1 MVNIKGKK
9 MEEKQKSSGKIYVA
23 NRAIATIA
31 YQSALE
37 SYGVVGMAD
46 KDIIRGISKILF
58 NDPTSGVIV
67 DYNGDAIKIEM
78 YIIIEYGTRISS
90 VADSVAHSV
99 KFQVEKMI
107 GITVESVNVHVRGL
121 RVSSTD

>member
-1 MVNIKGKK
+1 
-9 MEEKQKSSGKIYVA
+9 MEEKQKPYGKIFVS
-23 NRAIATIA
+23 NHAIATIA

-46 KDIIRGISKILF
+46 KDLMHGLAKVLF
-58 NDPTSGVIV
+58 KDPTSGVIIIYDGV
-67 DYNGDAIKIEM
+67 SIQIEM

-90 VADSVAHSV
+90 VAESVAHSV

-107 GITVESVNVHVRGL
+107 GIPVKSVDVHVRGL
-121 RVSSTD
+121 RVSNTD

>member
-1 MVNIKGKK
+1 
-9 MEEKQKSSGKIYVA
+9 MEENKNQTGKVYVS
-23 NRAIATIA
+23 NSAIATIA

-46 KDIIRGISKILF
+46 KDIARGISKLLF

-67 DYNGDAIKIEM
+67 NYDGNSIKIDM

-90 VADSVAHSV
+90 VANSVANSV

-107 GITVESVNVHVRGL
+107 GISVEAINVHVRGL
-121 RVSSTD
+121 RVSNTD

>member
-1 MVNIKGKK
+1 
-9 MEEKQKSSGKIYVA
+9 MEEKINKSGRVYVS
-23 NRAIATIA
+23 NHTIATIA

-46 KDIIRGISKILF
+46 KDIVKGLSKLLF
-58 NDPTSGVIV
+58 NDPTSGVVVNYDGNSI
-67 DYNGDAIKIEM
+67 DIDM

-90 VADSVAHSV
+90 VANSVANSI

-107 GITVESVNVHVRGL
+107 GIPVNAVNVHVRGL
-121 RVSSTD
+121 RVSNVD

>member
-1 MVNIKGKK
+1 
-9 MEEKQKSSGKIYVA
+9 MEEKLKPSGKIFVS
-23 NRAIATIA
+23 NNAIATIA

-46 KDIIRGISKILF
+46 KSLVHGLAKILF
-58 NDPTSGVIV
+58 KDPTSGVIV
-67 DYNGDAIKIEM
+67 NYDDISIQIEM

-90 VADSVAHSV
+90 VAESVAHNV

-107 GITVESVNVHVRGL
+107 GIPVTSVDVHVRGL
-121 RVSSTD
+121 RVSNTD

>member
-1 MVNIKGKK
+1 
-9 MEEKQKSSGKIYVA
+9 MEEEKKSLGKIFVS
-23 NRAIATIA
+23 NHAIATIA
-31 YQSALE
+31 YQAALE

-46 KDIIRGISKILF
+46 KNIVHGISKVLF
-58 NDPTSGVIV
+58 KDPTSGVV
-67 DYNGDAIKIEM
+67 VNYDGNSVKIDM

-90 VADSVAHSV
+90 VSESISNSV

-107 GITVESVNVHVRGL
+107 GIPVDSVNIHVRGL

>member
-1 MVNIKGKK
+1 
-9 MEEKQKSSGKIYVA
+9 MEENKNQTGRVYIS
-23 NRAIATIA
+23 NQAIATIA

-46 KDIIRGISKILF
+46 KDIVRGISKLIF
-58 NDPTSGVIV
+58 NDPSSGVIV
-67 DYNGDAIKIEM
+67 NYDGNSIKIDM

-90 VADSVAHSV
+90 VANSVANSV

-107 GITVESVNVHVRGL
+107 GIPVEVVNVHVRGL
-121 RVSSTD
+121 RVSNID

>member
-1 MVNIKGKK
+1 MD
-9 MEEKQKSSGKIYVA
+9 EKINKSGRVYVS
-23 NRAIATIA
+23 NHTIATIA

-46 KDIIRGISKILF
+46 KDIVKGLSKLLF
-58 NDPTSGVIV
+58 NDPTSGVVVNYDGNSINI
-67 DYNGDAIKIEM
+67 DM

-90 VADSVAHSV
+90 VANSVANSV

-107 GITVESVNVHVRGL
+107 GIPVNAVNVHVRGL
-121 RVSSTD
+121 RVSNID